1 MGNGTS
7 VDRIMEA
14 LQNGH
19 RRRVLT
25 TIQADAPLSVA
36 DVTRSVAVDSAGA
49 AGRTASVRVMLHH
62 AHLPKLEAMD
72 FICWDREDGTIG
84 EGPAWDEIAP
94 FVQQIDEIAAGPAAN
109 MPGK

>member
-25 TIQADAPLSVA
+25 AIQEDAPLSVA
-36 DVTRSVAVDSAGA
+36 DATRSVAADSDCGE
-49 AGRTASVRVMLHH
+49 GRTASVRVMLHH

-72 FICWDREDGTIG
+72 FICWNREDGTIS
-84 EGPAWDEIAP
+84 EGPAWDEIVP
-94 FVQQIDEIAAGPAAN
+94 FVQQGDGIASEPAVDSL
-109 MPGK
+109 G

>member
-7 VDRIMEA
+7 IDRIMEA

-94 FVQQIDEIAAGPAAN
+94 FVQQIDEIASGPAAN